1 MESINGNSNQIDK
14 TRESI
19 KKLIEDYKIELETL
33 SRMINIDYN
42 WLKDY
47 MDGKRN
53 LNEFYSN
60 AIDSI
65 KNNKELVGNPK
76 CPEPSSL
83 SNKIYILSEGISS
96 INEDERVKGIID
108 GLIIDFGI
116 RYDTLAMYSGIVLED
131 VQNFMKDT
139 NSITYENKYKLAVAS
154 LFLHFLVNGNKS
166 ALG

>member
-1 MESINGNSNQIDK
+1 MELINGNSNQIDK

-33 SRMINIDYN
+33 SRMINVDYN

-53 LNEFYSN
+53 LNEFYAN
-60 AIDSI
+60 AMDSI
-65 KNNKELVGNPK
+65 KNNRELVWNPK

-83 SNKIYILSEGISS
+83 SNKIYILSEGIRS
-96 INEDERVKGIID
+96 INEDDRVKGIID

-116 RYDTLAMYSGIVLED
+116 RSDTLAIYAGIGLED

-154 LFLHFLVNGNKS
+154 LLLHFLVNGKKS
-166 ALG
+166 VLG

>member
-1 MESINGNSNQIDK
+1 MELINGNSNQIDK

-19 KKLIEDYKIELETL
+19 KKLIEDYKIELEAL
-33 SRMINIDYN
+33 SRMINVDYN

-53 LNEFYSN
+53 LHEFYAN
-60 AIDSI
+60 AMDSI
-65 KNNKELVGNPK
+65 KNNKELVWNPK
-76 CPEPSSL
+76 CPEPSLL
-83 SNKIYILSEGISS
+83 SNKIYILSEGIRS
-96 INEDERVKGIID
+96 INEDDRVKGIID
-108 GLIIDFGI
+108 ALIIDFGI
-116 RYDTLAMYSGIVLED
+116 RYDTLAIYAGIGLED

-166 ALG
+166 VLG

>member
-1 MESINGNSNQIDK
+1 MELINGDSNPIDK

-19 KKLIEDYKIELETL
+19 KKLIEDYKFELEAL
-33 SRMINIDYN
+33 SRMINVDYN

-53 LNEFYSN
+53 LHEFYAN

-65 KNNKELVGNPK
+65 KNNKELVWNPK

-83 SNKIYILSEGISS
+83 SNKIYILSEGICS
-96 INEDERVKGIID
+96 INEDGRVKGIID
-108 GLIIDFGI
+108 VLIIDVGI
-116 RYDTLAMYSGIVLED
+116 SYDTLAMYAGIGLDD

-139 NSITYENKYKLAVAS
+139 NSITYEKKYKLAVAS
-154 LFLHFLVNGNKS
+154 LSLHFLVNGKKS

>member
-53 LNEFYSN
+53 FNEFYSN

>member
-1 MESINGNSNQIDK
+1 MELINGNSNQIDK

-33 SRMINIDYN
+33 SRMINVDYN

-47 MDGKRN
+47 MDGKRD
-53 LNEFYSN
+53 LNEFYAN
-60 AIDSI
+60 AMDSI
-65 KNNKELVGNPK
+65 KNNRELVWNPK

-83 SNKIYILSEGISS
+83 SNKIYILSEGIRS
-96 INEDERVKGIID
+96 INEDDRVKGIID
-108 GLIIDFGI
+108 VLIIDVGI
-116 RYDTLAMYSGIVLED
+116 RYDTLAMYAGISLKEVK
-131 VQNFMKDT
+131 NFMKDT

-154 LFLHFLVNGNKS
+154 LSLHFLINGKKS